1 MKFVA
6 DFHIH
11 SKYSRATSKDMD
23 FESLDRWANIKGI
36 RVLGAGDFTHP
47 EWFRIL
53 KEKLGP
59 AEPGFF
65 TLKSRITNHKTGKNC
80 LTRLS
85 NFCPQQLQGIL
96 PADSVPKMLNLTVW
110 SIFAWLL
117 FLGGGQIAGVGTKL
131 LKG

>member
-23 FESLDRWANIKGI
+23 LESLDRWANIKGI

-65 TLKSRITNHKTGKNC
+65 TLKSRITNHKTNNKKNKKGKKWRAGGERFCALNSFKEFCRQTRC
-80 LTRLS
+80 LKCL
-85 NFCPQQLQGIL
+85 I
-96 PADSVPKMLNLTVW
+96 
-110 SIFAWLL
+110 
-117 FLGGGQIAGVGTKL
+117 
-131 LKG
+131 